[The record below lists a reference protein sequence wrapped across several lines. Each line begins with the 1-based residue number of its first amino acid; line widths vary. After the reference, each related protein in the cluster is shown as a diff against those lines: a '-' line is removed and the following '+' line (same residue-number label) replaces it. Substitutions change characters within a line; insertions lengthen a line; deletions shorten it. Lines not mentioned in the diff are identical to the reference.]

1 MIAGELISGEVLLD
15 VPLYTQV
22 NRETE
27 TLLLTEE
34 PKFLVQ
40 DDRSGF
46 RRQLMRTN
54 GDKTVLAVRVE
65 ASNSQLSASEDE
77 LSQAVF
83 GGPSDFVNLKS
94 QFYACSHGKLNFQK
108 RPDLN
113 GVTTNIRNGV
123 VTIRVSLPVSVGHP
137 IIVNAVSE
145 ILIREFGITQSRIAD
160 HVLYCLP
167 KGVFSGVAY
176 AIMNRGL
183 SVYNDK
189 LATSVSVQ
197 MHEVGAPKTYQLEWF
212 RDKSISY
219 TPGKGAWSYDQTFT
233 IASMVDYQSTRDYV
247 IVQIVQPNLR
257 LNYYLGL
264 NAAKGFNSDVKA
276 GQNQVLVFEKPWVD
290 GTESHR
296 IADLSTGQTYTIQN
310 FNGVNGDKLV
320 ISVLSIDLPSGGNSE
335 ALVNVQFDQGN
346 RSPTRRPTRPPTRP
360 PTRMPTPRPTPRPT
374 RATPRPTPIQVSIG
388 RNPTIGDNTNGGNN
402 FDGCGIS
409 MDPCENTSTCCTG
422 FSCRRVSSDDAN
434 FDKVCRAVAKT
445 DKDKL
450 PRVNVNWWDRRRLK
464 GDGSVSFHN
473 QELEDEMR

>member
-1 MIAGELISGEVLLD
+1 MNKTRIQSTWLRTILCIVLVLQCLPSTNAQVQTAIGESCLAVVKDIFEEDRRELLCQTPSGMLYIVPSVDDHWIEQKMIAGELISGEVLLD
-15 VPLYTQV
+15 IPLYTQV

-46 RRQLMRTN
+46 RRQLIRTN

-83 GGPSDFVNLKS
+83 GGRSDFVNLKS

-197 MHEVGAPKTYQLEWF
+197 MHEVG
-212 RDKSISY
+212 
-219 TPGKGAWSYDQTFT
+219 
-233 IASMVDYQSTRDYV
+233 
-247 IVQIVQPNLR
+247 
-257 LNYYLGL
+257 
-264 NAAKGFNSDVKA
+264 
-276 GQNQVLVFEKPWVD
+276 
-290 GTESHR
+290 
-296 IADLSTGQTYTIQN
+296 
-310 FNGVNGDKLV
+310 
-320 ISVLSIDLPSGGNSE
+320 
-335 ALVNVQFDQGN
+335 
-346 RSPTRRPTRPPTRP
+346 
-360 PTRMPTPRPTPRPT
+360 
-374 RATPRPTPIQVSIG
+374 
-388 RNPTIGDNTNGGNN
+388 
-402 FDGCGIS
+402 
-409 MDPCENTSTCCTG
+409 
-422 FSCRRVSSDDAN
+422 
-434 FDKVCRAVAKT
+434 
-445 DKDKL
+445 
-450 PRVNVNWWDRRRLK
+450 
-464 GDGSVSFHN
+464 
-473 QELEDEMR
+473 